1 MGSDRGVH
9 FLRRSIAIRAQ
20 RSTLPVAAIDQ
31 AVETRRHEELHAM
44 AQLYNRFTAYES
56 YSKLKVLFH
65 KPLEQMPELFI
76 THVEAVQMIPGCQK
90 YTVRHSENPQF
101 HIIFVGIWDC
111 PKSTLG
117 YYQGDE
123 LQVLISAL
131 MKTGARVIEFEEIA
145 VL

>member
-1 MGSDRGVH
+1 
-9 FLRRSIAIRAQ
+9 
-20 RSTLPVAAIDQ
+20 
-31 AVETRRHEELHAM
+31 M
-44 AQLYNRFTAYES
+44 AQFHNRFPPCES

-65 KPLEQMPELFI
+65 KPLEQMPELFS
-76 THVEAVQMIPGCQK
+76 THVEAIQMIPGCQK
-90 YTVRHSENPQF
+90 YTVRHSENPRF
-101 HIIFVGIWDC
+101 HIIFVGVWDC

-131 MKTGARVIEFEEIA
+131 MKTGVRVIEFEEIA